1 MAYVFVAG
9 VQHQVDVEPLACRQ
23 PVTDPDRRPEVEG
36 RALHRRQ
43 LTGGYQRFVGGRVV
57 VGTDFEQMIVD
68 GLIFDSPIFDGL
80 ILDRL
85 IVDRLLVD
93 RRLVAVQV
101 EVGVVCHVDN
111 RCPVRAGEIVD
122 DQGVVADDAI
132 FDGDVQAARKTLLA
146 MTRNVAANEL

>member
-68 GLIFDSPIFDGL
+68 CLTFDGPIFDSLFFERP
-80 ILDRL
+80 
-85 IVDRLLVD
+85 IVDS
-93 RRLVAVQV
+93 RLVAVQV

-111 RCPVRAGEIVD
+111 RCPVRACEIVD
-122 DQGVVADDAI
+122 DQGVVADDTV
-132 FDGDVQAARKTLLA
+132 FDGNVQAARKTLLA
-146 MTRNVAANEL
+146 MTRNVTTGEL